1 MVRASRLLKV
11 LPYLVGI
18 LLTCVFLVG
27 TEISSETAAL
37 ADAQQAFYA
46 YPIDVQVFWLQGKAC
61 VILPPDG
68 HIANCSYV
76 PLIPVML
83 GLTFMMVI
91 VLVIYGLLRKRVN
104 LLTVKRAYHARNEE
118 PFSHGVCLSQ
128 PYLWLRR

>member
-1 MVRASRLLKV
+1 MVRASTLLKV

-18 LLTCVFLVG
+18 LLVCIFLVG

-61 VILPPDG
+61 VILPPDSY
-68 HIANCSYV
+68 IAQCSYV
-76 PLIPVML
+76 PLISLML

-104 LLTVKRAYHARNEE
+104 LLPVKRAHHAPNDENN
-118 PFSHGVCLSQ
+118 SH
-128 PYLWLRR
+128 

>member
-11 LPYLVGI
+11 LPYVVGI
-18 LLTCVFLVG
+18 LLVCIFLIG

-37 ADAQQAFYA
+37 ADAQQPFYA

-68 HIANCSYV
+68 YIANCSYV

-83 GLTFMMVI
+83 GLTVMMVV
-91 VLVIYGLLRKRVN
+91 VLIIYGLLRKRVN
-104 LLTVKRAYHARNEE
+104 LLPVKQAHHAWNDKAY
-118 PFSHGVCLSQ
+118 SHWGYPSQ
-128 PYLWLRR
+128 PYLSLRR

>member
-1 MVRASRLLKV
+1 MVRASRLLRV
-11 LPYLVGI
+11 LPYLAGI

-37 ADAQQAFYA
+37 ADAQQAYYM
-46 YPIDVQVFWLQGKAC
+46 YPIDVQVSWLQGKAC

-68 HIANCSYV
+68 YVASCTYV

-83 GLTFMMVI
+83 GLTLLMVI

-104 LLTVKRAYHARNEE
+104 LLPVKRTHHARNDEAY
-118 PFSHGVCLSQ
+118 SH
-128 PYLWLRR
+128 